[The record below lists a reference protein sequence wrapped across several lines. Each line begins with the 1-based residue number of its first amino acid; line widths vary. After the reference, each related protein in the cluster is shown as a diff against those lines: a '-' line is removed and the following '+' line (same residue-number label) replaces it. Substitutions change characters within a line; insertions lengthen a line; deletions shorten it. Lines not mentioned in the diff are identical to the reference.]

1 MSCRLFLFVE
11 VRLASVVAGE
21 TPVGGVRKMVA
32 RSILLVLV
40 MGCHVIVCVL
50 LCVFLCLIV
59 FLCVS
64 VFNCVFLCLIVCF
77 CVFLCLIVCFCV

>member
-21 TPVGGVRKMVA
+21 APVGGVRKMVA
-32 RSILLVLV
+32 RNILLVLV
-40 MGCHVIVCVL
+40 MGCRVIVCV
-50 LCVFLCLIV
+50 CVVVCVSVFNCLFLCCCV
-59 FLCVS
+59 CVS

-77 CVFLCLIVCFCV
+77 CV